1 MNIVIVSGYFNP
13 IHSGHVDYL
22 QSAKG
27 YGDLLFVIVNNDNQ
41 MKVKGSVPF
50 MDEEERVMIV
60 QNIKGVNSAIVSIDT
75 DGSVC
80 KTLKMIYNMMSNL
93 GAEEFIFANGGDR
106 KNDNIPEY
114 KLCEELGIRMEFGV
128 GGEKT
133 QSSSD
138 LISKASH
145 KG

>member
-13 IHSGHVDYL
+13 IHSGHIDYL
-22 QSAKG
+22 QSAKS

-41 MKVKGSVPF
+41 VKVKGSVPF
-50 MDEEERVMIV
+50 MDEEERVSIV

-80 KTLKMIYNMMSNL
+80 KTLKIIYDMMSTL
-93 GAEEFIFANGGDR
+93 GTEEFIFANGGDR

-114 KLCEELGIRMEFGV
+114 KLCEDLGIRMEFGV
-128 GGEKT
+128 GGREN
-133 QSSSD
+133 S
-138 LISKASH
+138 IV
-145 KG
+145 

>member
-1 MNIVIVSGYFNP
+1 
-13 IHSGHVDYL
+13 
-22 QSAKG
+22 
-27 YGDLLFVIVNNDNQ
+27 
-41 MKVKGSVPF
+41 
-50 MDEEERVMIV
+50 MDEEERVSIV

-80 KTLKMIYNMMSNL
+80 KTLKIIYDMMSTL
-93 GAEEFIFANGGDR
+93 GIEEFIFANGGDR

-133 QSSSD
+133 QSSSN
-138 LISKASH
+138 LISQASN

>member
-13 IHSGHVDYL
+13 IHSGHIDYL
-22 QSAKG
+22 QSAKKH
-27 YGDLLFVIVNNDNQ
+27 GDLLFVIVNNDNQ
-41 MKVKGSVPF
+41 VKVKGSVPF
-50 MDEEERVMIV
+50 MDEEERVSIV

-80 KTLKMIYNMMSNL
+80 KTLKIIHDMMSTL
-93 GAEEFIFANGGDR
+93 GIEEFIFANGGDR

-114 KLCEELGIRMEFGV
+114 KLCEDLGIRMEFGV

-133 QSSSD
+133 QSSSN
-138 LISKASH
+138 LISQASN